1 MKLVKIE
8 AHGFKSFADPITLRF
23 DGGVSGIIGPNGSGK
38 SNINDAIKWVLGE
51 QSSRELRGDNM
62 DDVIFAGSK
71 IIPAMDKAYVT
82 LTFDN
87 REHLSKFEE
96 DYISITRKIT
106 RNKGSEYFING
117 EPSRQKD
124 IKMIAMETGIG
135 KSSLA
140 IISQGTVA
148 EIAEATDEQ
157 RRGIFEEA
165 AGVSKYKLKKAETE
179 RKLEK
184 TSQSLSQVKTIINEL
199 ERQINPLQKQA
210 EKAQLFLE
218 KTEQLKNVEI
228 ALLGRDITV
237 GTEKLN
243 VLTEKLRGVDETKAD
258 YRKRIDEYNKKC
270 SKLSIDISD
279 LRRSINEKNGKITA
293 LRESYNALSIAV
305 EKEKQ
310 RKELIASGQ
319 LRSNNS
325 ERLSALKDLIETSKH
340 QLKTYEEQLSELIA
354 KRDEFEKLNE
364 TLREEKRRIELDKNE
379 KNKKKIEIETNIRIL
394 KQQKE
399 THSNLFKGT
408 KTILDNQR
416 LFKGYKGLV
425 ADLIEVNSEFHTA
438 IDTVL
443 NNATQ
448 YVVVRDSETAVE
460 AVNFLKKNRGG
471 RATFIPM
478 SSIQAKSVRD
488 DHLLAIQGYPGFIG
502 IASDLVKYA
511 PEFKLL
517 AKFLLGNIIVVEDV
531 ESANKI
537 SEIIDK
543 KYMIVTKDGDTIR
556 VGGVVVGGEKI
567 NNTNSLLGI
576 DEQILKLENLLP
588 QINEYLDAKENLS
601 YDISNKIEQLFR
613 NKNEIDKRLVSI
625 SEAKKN
631 IGRQNI
637 EYSNELKNLTTEEI
651 KFNDHVSDVNVVD
664 IEVVK
669 YKLDEIESSLKVDYA
684 LLERYE
690 SDFSRYTS
698 EKSELESL
706 LTDLIQDYSDDSTKF
721 ELTKRSLEN
730 DKFRLTNY
738 YNLTHEY
745 VLANYVLEID
755 PEKAREFVDKTR
767 EEIEK
772 IGNVNIESIE
782 QLNIIQER
790 YDLIKKNNDELEEAK
805 ETIIATIAEMDKLII
820 TRLLNIVH
828 DVNKEFDEIFRTM
841 FGGGSAKIYF
851 TDKNDILNSGIGIE
865 AQPPG
870 KNIKNLKLFSGGEKS
885 LIAISLLFG
894 ILKARPLPLCILDE
908 VDGALDEA
916 NVVRFAEYLQSLKNK
931 TQFLVITHR
940 HGSMSRMDNLF
951 GATMQKRGVTTFFS
965 VELAQAKTMVDDV
978 KVEQQ

>member
-8 AHGFKSFADPITLRF
+8 AHGFKSFADPIVLRF

-157 RRGIFEEA
+157 RRAIFEEA

-199 ERQINPLQKQA
+199 EKQLSPLQKQA
-210 EKAQLFLE
+210 EKAKLFLE
-218 KTEQLKNVEI
+218 KTEQLKKVEI
-228 ALLGRDITV
+228 ALLGRDITI

-243 VLTEKLRGVDETKAD
+243 ALSEKLRGVNETKVD
-258 YRKRIDEYNKKC
+258 YKKRIDEYNKKC
-270 SKLSIDISD
+270 SKLTIDISD
-279 LRRSINEKNGKITA
+279 LRRGINEKNGKINA
-293 LRESYNALSIAV
+293 LRDSYNALSVAV

-310 RKELIASGQ
+310 RRELIASGQ
-319 LRSNNS
+319 LRSSNS
-325 ERLSALKDLIETSKH
+325 ERLSALKNLIETSNH
-340 QLKTYEEQLSELIA
+340 QLKTYDEQIA
-354 KRDEFEKLNE
+354 KLSSQRNELDKLNDNL
-364 TLREEKRRIELDKNE
+364 TIQKRSIELDKNE

-399 THSNLFKGT
+399 SHSNLFKGT
-408 KTILDNQR
+408 KTILDNKR

-425 ADLIEVNSEFHTA
+425 ADLIEVDSEFHTA

-488 DHLLAIQGYPGFIG
+488 DHLLAIQGYPGFIA

-567 NNTNSLLGI
+567 NNASSLLGV

-588 QINEYLDAKENLS
+588 QINEYLDEKENLV

-625 SEAKKN
+625 SEYKRNTEKELV
-631 IGRQNI
+631 
-637 EYSNELKNLTTEEI
+637 EYTNELKNLTTEEI
-651 KFNDHVSDVNVVD
+651 KFSDEVSDVNVVD

-669 YKLDEIESSLKVDYA
+669 YKLEELQSSLKVDYS

-690 SDFSRYTS
+690 SDFSRYNS
-698 EKSELESL
+698 EKSELERL
-706 LTDLIQDYSDDSTKF
+706 LTDLIEDYSEDSTKY
-721 ELTKRSLEN
+721 ELTKRALEN
-730 DKFRLTNY
+730 DKFRLTNH

-745 VLANYVLEID
+745 VVTNYILEID
-755 PEKAREFVDKTR
+755 PEQARDFVDKTR
-767 EEIEK
+767 QEIEK
-772 IGNVNIESIE
+772 IGNVNIDSIE
-782 QLNIIQER
+782 QLSVIQER

-805 ETIIATIAEMDKLII
+805 DTIIATIAEMDKLII
-820 TRLLNIVH
+820 TRLLNIVN
-828 DVNKEFDEIFRTM
+828 DVNSEFDEIFRTM
-841 FGGGSAKIYF
+841 FGGGGAKIYF

-965 VELAQAKTMVDDV
+965 VELAQAKNMVEDV
-978 KVEQQ
+978 KTEQ